1 METMETMEKVCFSDP
16 TMETMENKIQLLT
29 SENKLNFLYSLRFKS
44 SNRKTGNSQTKIGKP
59 T

>member
-1 METMETMEKVCFSDP
+1 MKTMEKVCFSDP

-44 SNRKTGNSQTKIGKP
+44 SNRKTGNSQTKIEKP